1 MIANHAAGPR
11 ARYAAGMTES
21 KSEAESSASSA
32 SEDDNKRKFREALER
47 KNAKSSGGGD
57 HKDGGA
63 QRPRAHGPVENR
75 REFRRKSG

>member
-1 MIANHAAGPR
+1 MAGS
-11 ARYAAGMTES
+11 ES
-21 KSEAESSASSA
+21 

-47 KNAKSSGGGD
+47 KNAKSSGGAD

-63 QRPRAHGPVENR
+63 KGSRAHGASGNH